1 MQGNSG
7 SRKSILCHYEH
18 CIFMKGEIR
27 KTNVTPGH
35 EFASYHFPLWS
46 GLILEVIWVT
56 FTLREKIMVTSFEI
70 YANLSK
76 KMDSEYFT

>member
-1 MQGNSG
+1 
-7 SRKSILCHYEH
+7 
-18 CIFMKGEIR
+18 MKGEIR

-76 KMDSEYFT
+76 KTDSEYFT

>member
-1 MQGNSG
+1 MNLPLIIS
-7 SRKSILCHYEH
+7 
-18 CIFMKGEIR
+18 
-27 KTNVTPGH
+27 
-35 EFASYHFPLWS
+35 PLWS
-46 GLILEVIWVT
+46 VENEFILEVIWVT